1 MNSQNNDDT
10 NLDSEAARRALD
22 YYLNPTPPR
31 PNLDNKVW
39 TLQPGVSASEA
50 HDHALALLRCAAAT
64 AHETACH
71 QDGMAREVT
80 LALMHMVN
88 MARSLLEHKRAVQ
101 SQEV

>member
-1 MNSQNNDDT
+1 MKKDETD
-10 NLDSEAARRALD
+10 LDSEAARRALD

-39 TLQPGVSASEA
+39 TLQHGVSIGEA

-64 AHETACH
+64 AHETATH
-71 QDGMAREVT
+71 QDGMTREVT

-88 MARSLLEHKRAVQ
+88 MARSLLEHKKAVMTDDR
-101 SQEV
+101 